1 MPAITQFLHILH
13 SKYKPKTSLTVKKK
27 FGFNLVFAIIAFSI
41 GLALLRDF
49 DFASF
54 TFKQPVLNSLYLV
67 TFLFLLFF
75 TFRKDNGKN
84 A

>member
-1 MPAITQFLHILH
+1 M
-13 SKYKPKTSLTVKKK
+13 KKK
-27 FGFNLVFAIIAFSI
+27 FGFNLAFAIIAFPI
-41 GLALLRDF
+41 GIALFRDI

-54 TFKQPVLNSLYLV
+54 SFKQPVLNSLYLV

-75 TFRKDNGKN
+75 TFKKDNSKN